1 MKTLVVFDFDDTLFK
16 SGAMIGVQKPGEP
29 KKYLSSHEYATYVPD
44 GDEEFDY
51 DQFHVYPPDPKPIP
65 KSTDHLESSVAQQ
78 GLRNVIILTARS
90 NAGPVAEV
98 LKNFGMPLVEIYAIG
113 SSDPK
118 DKADVVERLVVE
130 RKYERVVV
138 YEDSSANIAAIRKRV
153 EPLLARN
160 FTAFKVKATPRGEM
174 LQREWLLPGARP

>member
-65 KSTDHLESSVAQQ
+65 KSTARAHSASGGLPPRTLRGNTATSTPSS
-78 GLRNVIILTARS
+78 
-90 NAGPVAEV
+90 
-98 LKNFGMPLVEIYAIG
+98 
-113 SSDPK
+113 SSPCNSG
-118 DKADVVERLVVE
+118 
-130 RKYERVVV
+130 RKCH
-138 YEDSSANIAAIRKRV
+138 
-153 EPLLARN
+153 
-160 FTAFKVKATPRGEM
+160 G
-174 LQREWLLPGARP
+174 W